1 MTDFV
6 VALAEGADL
15 DGFRRG
21 LRRGIAQGVAP
32 EAIVWQVGAE
42 TSLFGQS
49 DASCA
54 PPINVSRAAASL
66 INLVVCHRD
75 PERYAL
81 LYKLVWRMARGE
93 RALLEVHNDP
103 LVWRLERMAK
113 AIRRDLH
120 KMHAFVRFR
129 RIDDE
134 AGERFIAW
142 FEPEHFILASTADFF
157 VKRYPSMR
165 WSILTPDGSLHWDK
179 ERLTF
184 GPPGN
189 PRDAPAVGDI
199 EGAWDVYFQS
209 TFNPARLNVAQMQK
223 EMPRKYWRN
232 MPETKLIPGMLQMA
246 SSRIDEMIA
255 AAPQPAIKRDPQ
267 KALAKMLDTEIKSLE
282 QLNVIISS
290 AEPFVRGGRR
300 AVLGEGLSNPDIAF
314 VGEQPGDQ
322 EDIQARPF
330 VGPAGQLFDA
340 ALANAGIDRSRCYVT
355 NAVKHFKFE
364 QRGKRRIHQTPTTGE
379 VKHYRWWLMKELE
392 LVQPKLVVAL
402 GATAALALS
411 GKPITISRARGAY
424 AFGSQP
430 GFVTVHPSYLLR
442 LPDEDARTEALQ
454 LFVRDLM
461 NAKVMA
467 EAQMSLRPDA

>member
-15 DGFRRG
+15 NGFRQG

-42 TSLFGQS
+42 ASLFGQTDVS
-49 DASCA
+49 DAA
-54 PPINVSRAAASL
+54 PVRVPRAAAAL
-66 INLVVCHRD
+66 IDLVVCHRD

-81 LYKLVWRMARGE
+81 LYHLVW
-93 RALLEVHNDP
+93 
-103 LVWRLERMAK
+103 RMAK

-184 GPPGN
+184 GPPGD

-246 SSRIDEMIA
+246 SSRVDEMISA
-255 AAPQPAIKRDPQ
+255 TPQPAIKRDPQ

-282 QLNVIISS
+282 QLNAIISAS
-290 AEPFVRGGRR
+290 EPFVRGGRR
-300 AVLGEGLSNPDIAF
+300 AVIGEGPSHPDIAF

-322 EDIQARPF
+322 EDIQGRPF

-340 ALANAGIDRSRCYVT
+340 ALEKSGIDRSRCYVT

-392 LVQPKLVVAL
+392 LVRPKLVVAL
-402 GATAALALS
+402 GVTAALALS
-411 GKPITISRARGAY
+411 GKPVTISRARGTC
-424 AFGSQP
+424 AFGSQA
-430 GFVTVHPSYLLR
+430 GLITVHPSYLLR
-442 LPDEDARTEALQ
+442 LPDEDARAEALQ
-454 LFVRDLM
+454 LFVRDLI
-461 NAKVMA
+461 NAKASV
-467 EAQMSLRPDA
+467 

>member
-15 DGFRRG
+15 NGFRQG

-42 TSLFGQS
+42 ASLFGQTDVS
-49 DASCA
+49 DAA
-54 PPINVSRAAASL
+54 PVRVPRAAAAL
-66 INLVVCHRD
+66 IDLVVCHRD

-81 LYKLVWRMARGE
+81 LYHLVWRMVRGE
-93 RALLEVHNDP
+93 RALLEVHTDP

-157 VKRYPSMR
+157 VKRYPSTR

-184 GPPGN
+184 GPPGD

-246 SSRIDEMIA
+246 SSRVDEMISA
-255 AAPQPAIKRDPQ
+255 TPQPAIKRDPQ

-282 QLNVIISS
+282 QLNAIISAS
-290 AEPFVRGGRR
+290 EPFVRGGRR
-300 AVLGEGLSNPDIAF
+300 AVIGEGPSHPDIAF

-322 EDIQARPF
+322 EDIQGRPF

-340 ALANAGIDRSRCYVT
+340 ALEKSGIDRSRCYVT

-392 LVQPKLVVAL
+392 LVRPKLVVAL
-402 GATAALALS
+402 GVTAALALS
-411 GKPITISRARGAY
+411 GKPVTISRARGTC
-424 AFGSQP
+424 AFGSQA
-430 GFVTVHPSYLLR
+430 GLITVHPSYLLR
-442 LPDEDARTEALQ
+442 LPDEDARAEALQ
-454 LFVRDLM
+454 LFVRDLI
-461 NAKVMA
+461 NAKASV
-467 EAQMSLRPDA
+467 

>member
-15 DGFRRG
+15 NGFRQG

-42 TSLFGQS
+42 ASLFGQTDVS
-49 DASCA
+49 DAA
-54 PPINVSRAAASL
+54 PVRVPRAAAAL
-66 INLVVCHRD
+66 IDLVVCHRD

-81 LYKLVWRMARGE
+81 LYHLVWRMVRGE
-93 RALLEVHNDP
+93 RALLEVHTDP

-184 GPPGN
+184 GPPGD

-246 SSRIDEMIA
+246 SSRVDEMISA
-255 AAPQPAIKRDPQ
+255 TPQPAIKRDPQ

-282 QLNVIISS
+282 QLNAIISAS
-290 AEPFVRGGRR
+290 EPFVRGGRR
-300 AVLGEGLSNPDIAF
+300 AVIGEGPSHPDIAF

-322 EDIQARPF
+322 EDIQGRPF

-340 ALANAGIDRSRCYVT
+340 ALEKSGIDRSRCYVT

-392 LVQPKLVVAL
+392 LVRPKLVVAL
-402 GATAALALS
+402 GVTAALALS
-411 GKPITISRARGAY
+411 GKPVTISRARGTC
-424 AFGSQP
+424 AFGSQA
-430 GFVTVHPSYLLR
+430 GLITVHPSYLLR
-442 LPDEDARTEALQ
+442 LPDEDARAEALQ
-454 LFVRDLM
+454 LFVRDLI
-461 NAKVMA
+461 NAKASV
-467 EAQMSLRPDA
+467 

>member
-15 DGFRRG
+15 NGFRQG

-32 EAIVWQVGAE
+32 EAIVWQVSAE
-42 TSLFGQS
+42 ASLFGQTDVS
-49 DASCA
+49 DAA
-54 PPINVSRAAASL
+54 PVRVPRAAAAL
-66 INLVVCHRD
+66 IDLVVCHRD

-81 LYKLVWRMARGE
+81 LYHLVWRMVRGE
-93 RALLEVHNDP
+93 RALLEVHTDP

-184 GPPGN
+184 GPPGD

-246 SSRIDEMIA
+246 SSRVDEMISA
-255 AAPQPAIKRDPQ
+255 TPQPA
-267 KALAKMLDTEIKSLE
+267 S
-282 QLNVIISS
+282 
-290 AEPFVRGGRR
+290 
-300 AVLGEGLSNPDIAF
+300 
-314 VGEQPGDQ
+314 
-322 EDIQARPF
+322 
-330 VGPAGQLFDA
+330 
-340 ALANAGIDRSRCYVT
+340 
-355 NAVKHFKFE
+355 
-364 QRGKRRIHQTPTTGE
+364 
-379 VKHYRWWLMKELE
+379 
-392 LVQPKLVVAL
+392 
-402 GATAALALS
+402 
-411 GKPITISRARGAY
+411 
-424 AFGSQP
+424 
-430 GFVTVHPSYLLR
+430 
-442 LPDEDARTEALQ
+442 
-454 LFVRDLM
+454 
-461 NAKVMA
+461 
-467 EAQMSLRPDA
+467 

>member
-1 MTDFV
+1 MTELV
-6 VALAEGADL
+6 VALSDGADIK
-15 DGFRRG
+15 GFRQG
-21 LRRGIAQGVAP
+21 LRKCIASGIAPERVAWQQGSDV
-32 EAIVWQVGAE
+32 
-42 TSLFGQS
+42 SLFGQS
-49 DASCA
+49 SLSSA
-54 PPINVSRAAASL
+54 PPVSVARAAAEL
-66 INLVVCHRD
+66 IDLVVCHRD

-81 LYKLVWRMARGE
+81 LYSLVWRMTRGE
-93 RALLEVHNDP
+93 RDLLEMHSDP
-103 LVWRLERMAK
+103 LVHRLSRMAK

-120 KMHAFVRFR
+120 KMHAFLRFR
-129 RIDDE
+129 RIEDA

-142 FEPEHFILASTADFF
+142 FEPDHFILEATADFF

-179 ERLTF
+179 ESLTL
-184 GPPGN
+184 GPPGD

-246 SSRIDEMIA
+246 SSRVDAMIA
-255 AAPQPAIKRDPQ
+255 AEPQPALKRDPQ
-267 KALAKMLDTEIKSLE
+267 KAVAKMLDAEIKSL
-282 QLNVIISS
+282 QKLNAIISA
-290 AEPFVRGGRR
+290 AEPFVQGGRR
-300 AVLGEGLSNPDIAF
+300 AVLGEGPSNPAIAF

-322 EDIQARPF
+322 EDMQGRPF
-330 VGPAGQLFDA
+330 VGPAGKLFDT
-340 ALANAGIDRSRCYVT
+340 ALEKASIDRSRCYIT

-364 QRGKRRIHQTPTTGE
+364 ARGKRRVHQTPTAGE

-392 LVQPKLVVAL
+392 LVRPKLVVAL

-411 GKPITISRARGAY
+411 GKSVAITRDRGAFD
-424 AFGSQP
+424 FGMHA

-442 LPDEDARTEALQ
+442 LPGEAARMQAYD
-454 LFVRDLM
+454 LFVRDL
-461 NAKVMA
+461 A
-467 EAQMSLRPDA
+467 DANELVFSKDR